1 MVQVAEDELSRAV
14 IKLMLEE
21 PFYAHF
27 LGKVTRIIS
36 KDVTK
41 TAAVGI
47 RNKAICL
54 FVNPDFFLNELKT
67 IEERIAVLKHEVLH
81 LVFKHLFR
89 HQENWHPRTANIAAD
104 LSVNQFVYPWPL
116 PEGAV
121 LLDQFSVLNLA
132 AEENM
137 EYYYEKLLEAKQAAP
152 QKIEDLQNELGH
164 QQGDPGI
171 GDKMGDEEIALGL
184 DGTGLTDDEQAES
197 DTGQDDGEN
206 NPGEDQPPGA
216 NQGVASTKSPKE
228 LAKELSD
235 WERIREILKEPESA
249 KGGIISPP
257 PPPGALVSPGSGSGG
272 GGKVWMDDHDK
283 WAPGDEEEEN
293 KIDGLIADSAE
304 RTKDHGS
311 MPGWLSKLI
320 NAILEKRKPQIDWKR
335 SLRLFANNSRRT
347 RVVGTMK
354 RFSKRFGEPSPGIRI
369 KSFQKMAIIIDTSGS
384 VVDDD
389 LSLFFSEIHGM
400 WKNGAEITVIEC
412 DAAVQRTYPYRGKL
426 PKGVA
431 GRGGTVFDP
440 AFQYLRDQSR
450 RQIFDGCIYLTDG
463 YAEPPTIKP
472 PCKLLWIITSGGTVE
487 NVAFGQAVQLQH

>member
-1 MVQVAEDELSRAV
+1 MTSVAEDELSRAV

-21 PFYAHF
+21 PFFAHF
-27 LGKVTRIIS
+27 LGKVTRVIS
-36 KDVTK
+36 TDVTK

-67 IEERIAVLKHEVLH
+67 TEERIAVLKHEVLH

-116 PEGAV
+116 PEGAI

-152 QKIEDLQNELGH
+152 QKIEDLQNELGGG
-164 QQGDPGI
+164 QKASETNDAQGGPNA
-171 GDKMGDEEIALGL
+171 GDGK
-184 DGTGLTDDEQAES
+184 
-197 DTGQDDGEN
+197 DDGQ
-206 NPGEDQPPGA
+206 GESEAGQADGP
-216 NQGVASTKSPKE
+216 KSLDE

-235 WERIREILKEPESA
+235 WETIRDILKEKEA
-249 KGGIISPP
+249 
-257 PPPGALVSPGSGSGG
+257 GG
-272 GGKVWMDDHDK
+272 GGKVWIDDHGK

-293 KIDGLIADSAE
+293 KIDDLIVGAVE

-311 MPGWLSKLI
+311 MPGWLSDLV
-320 NAILEKRKPQIDWKR
+320 NAILEKRKPQVDWKR

-347 RVVGTMK
+347 RVVGTVK

-384 VVDDD
+384 VLDED
-389 LSLFFSEIHGM
+389 LSLFFAEIHGM

-426 PKGVA
+426 PQMVA
-431 GRGGTVFDP
+431 GRGGTEFDP

-450 RQIFDGCIYLTDG
+450 GQIFDGCIYLTDG
-463 YAEPPTIKP
+463 YAETPTIKP
-472 PCKLLWIITSGGTVE
+472 PCKLLWVITSEGTDE
-487 NVAFGQAVQLQH
+487 YLAFGQAVQLKH

>member
-1 MVQVAEDELSRAV
+1 MALVAADELSRAV
-14 IKLMLEE
+14 IKLMLDE
-21 PFYAHF
+21 PFFAHF

-36 KDVTK
+36 NDVTK

-89 HQENWHPRTANIAAD
+89 HQTNWHPRTANIAAD

-152 QKIEDLQNELGH
+152 QKIEDLQNELGNG
-164 QQGDPGI
+164 QEGG
-171 GDKMGDEEIALGL
+171 
-184 DGTGLTDDEQAES
+184 ES
-197 DTGQDDGEN
+197 
-206 NPGEDQPPGA
+206 NPGDDQQPES
-216 NQGVASTKSPKE
+216 NQGKDE
-228 LAKELSD
+228 LAKELSE
-235 WERIREILKEPESA
+235 WEKIKDILEEEESGEGQLG
-249 KGGIISPP
+249 KGR
-257 PPPGALVSPGSGSGG
+257 
-272 GGKVWMDDHDK
+272 KVWTDDHDH
-283 WAPGDEEEEN
+283 WSPGDAEAGNAMDDLGN
-293 KIDGLIADSAE
+293 KIDDLVLGAAE
-304 RTKDHGS
+304 RTKDHGTLPS
-311 MPGWLSKLI
+311 WLNDLI

-347 RVVGTMK
+347 RVTGTIK
-354 RFSKRFGEPSPGIRI
+354 RFSKRYGEPSPGIRI
-369 KSFQKMAIIIDTSGS
+369 KSFQKMAVIIDTSGS
-384 VVDDD
+384 VLDED
-389 LSLFFSEIHGM
+389 LSLFFAEIHGM

-412 DAAVQRTYPYRGKL
+412 DAEVQQTYPYRGKL
-426 PKGVA
+426 PQGVA

-440 AFQYLRDQSR
+440 AFQYLRDESR

-463 YAEPPTIKP
+463 YADTPIIKP
-472 PCKLLWIITSGGTVE
+472 PCKLLWVITSGGTDE
-487 NVAFGQAVQLQH
+487 FVAFGQAVKLTE

>member
-1 MVQVAEDELSRAV
+1 MALVAEDELSRAV

-21 PFYAHF
+21 PFFAHF
-27 LGKVTRIIS
+27 LGKVTRVIS

-54 FVNPDFFLNELKT
+54 FVNPNFFLNELKT
-67 IEERIAVLKHEVLH
+67 VEERIAVLKHEVLH

-152 QKIEDLQNELGH
+152 QKIEDLQNELGAG
-164 QQGDPGI
+164 QEDGEINDGQGDPSP
-171 GDKMGDEEIALGL
+171 GDGQG
-184 DGTGLTDDEQAES
+184 DDE
-197 DTGQDDGEN
+197 N
-206 NPGEDQPPGA
+206 NHGEDLQPDT
-216 NQGVASTKSPKE
+216 NQGKDGQKSPDE

-235 WERIREILKEPESA
+235 WERIRDILKEEESEE
-249 KGGIISPP
+249 GGSR
-257 PPPGALVSPGSGSGG
+257 GSPGSGSGG
-272 GGKVWMDDHDK
+272 GGKVWMDDHGK

-293 KIDGLIADSAE
+293 KIDDLIMGAVE
-304 RTKDHGS
+304 RTKAHGS
-311 MPGWLSKLI
+311 MPGWLSDLI

-347 RVVGTMK
+347 RVKGTMK
-354 RFSKRFGEPSPGIRI
+354 RYSKRFGKPNPGIRI
-369 KSFQKMAIIIDTSGS
+369 KSFQKIAVIIDTSGS
-384 VVDDD
+384 VIDED
-389 LSLFFSEIHGM
+389 LSLFFGEIHGM

-412 DAAVQRTYPYRGKL
+412 DAAVQRTYPYRGEL

-431 GRGGTVFDP
+431 GRGGTVFNP
-440 AFQYLRDQSR
+440 AFQYLRDESR

-463 YAEPPTIKP
+463 YAETPTIKP
-472 PCKLLWIITSGGTVE
+472 PCKLLWVITPDGTDE
-487 NVAFGQAVQLQH
+487 NVAFGQAVQLKH

>member
-1 MVQVAEDELSRAV
+1 MTLVTEDELSRAV
-14 IKLMLEE
+14 IKLMLDE
-21 PFYAHF
+21 PFFAHF

-41 TAAVGI
+41 TAAVGF

-54 FVNPDFFLNELKT
+54 FVNPDFFLNELET
-67 IEERIAVLKHEVLH
+67 TEERVAVLKHEVLH

-104 LSVNQFVYPWPL
+104 LSVNQFVHPWPL

-152 QKIEDLQNELGH
+152 QKIEDLKNELGGG
-164 QQGDPGI
+164 QEAGETNDEQGDP
-171 GDKMGDEEIALGL
+171 
-184 DGTGLTDDEQAES
+184 
-197 DTGQDDGEN
+197 
-206 NPGEDQPPGA
+206 NPGDGQGEGEDNPEEVQQTES
-216 NQGVASTKSPKE
+216 NQGKDE
-228 LAKELSD
+228 LSKELSE
-235 WERIREILKEPESA
+235 WERIRDILNDEE
-249 KGGIISPP
+249 
-257 PPPGALVSPGSGSGG
+257 SGG
-272 GGKVWMDDHDK
+272 GGKVWTDDHNK
-283 WAPGDEEEEN
+283 WEPGDEEEEN
-293 KIDGLIADSAE
+293 MIDDLIIDSAE
-304 RTKDHGS
+304 RTKEHKS
-311 MPGWLSKLI
+311 MRGWLSDLV
-320 NAILEKRKPQIDWKR
+320 NAILEKRKPQVDWKR

-347 RVVGTMK
+347 RVTSTMK

-384 VVDDD
+384 VLDED
-389 LSLFFSEIHGM
+389 LSLFFAEIHGM

-431 GRGGTVFDP
+431 GRRGTVFDP

-463 YAEPPTIKP
+463 YASPPTIKP
-472 PCKLLWIITSGGTVE
+472 PCKLLWVITSDGTDE
-487 NVAFGQAVQLQH
+487 NVAFGQAVKLKH